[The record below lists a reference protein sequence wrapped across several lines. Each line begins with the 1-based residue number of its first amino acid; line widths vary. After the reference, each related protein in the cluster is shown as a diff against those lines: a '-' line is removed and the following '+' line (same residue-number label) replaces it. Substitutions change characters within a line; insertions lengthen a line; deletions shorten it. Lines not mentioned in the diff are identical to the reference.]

1 MQKWEYEIK
10 RIDPSWSS
18 NDPGGVPP
26 AAAIIQDFFN
36 GMGEKGWEFVS
47 FVPPLALKL
56 TLPSE
61 CVSLNRPGFE
71 D

>member
-1 MQKWEYEIK
+1 MAS
-10 RIDPSWSS
+10 IDNEFDGLVS
-18 NDPGGVPP
+18 
-26 AAAIIQDFFN
+26 AALDI
-36 GMGEKGWEFVS
+36 V
-47 FVPPLALKL
+47 

>member
-1 MQKWEYEIK
+1 MALRSVLAVVGVVVEF
-10 RIDPSWSS
+10 
-18 NDPGGVPP
+18 GG
-26 AAAIIQDFFN
+26 I
-36 GMGEKGWEFVS
+36 
-47 FVPPLALKL
+47 L